1 LKFRKDKKES
11 PAETRT
17 EIKEAAKEATRE
29 AVDACTSVTV
39 METWPQKR
47 VVLRVIII
55 ALLVAALIWV
65 LYRLEGVLL
74 LVVFAIFFAYLIA
87 PLVEFVR
94 RPFNLR
100 GREHIMPRAAALG
113 IVYVVIFGSLI
124 LALWILLPRLS
135 RQIKAFSDAS
145 TKFQTNAEGRVKL
158 LNDFCRR
165 NEISD
170 NVCDALNNAATGGIA
185 ALKNSI
191 ATDLPN
197 LAVVVLGY
205 VPWLILIPIL
215 SFFLLKD
222 ADSFR
227 RSALQM
233 LPSGRWRWRG
243 DEFFQDVNSA
253 LAAYIRAQLTACLL
267 IGTICTLGFI
277 ALGVPFP
284 LVLGVIAGMLEFIPL
299 VGPVVVATMA
309 ALITTFDETT
319 SSYAALWVILF
330 LGVLRIIHDYV
341 IYPRLVGHG
350 VHLHPLAVI
359 LAILAGH
366 ELAGIAGIF
375 LSIPLIAIATVSYR
389 HWLEHRGSEGLVAE
403 ILQPVE
409 EAVAAPALDGQD
421 GGEPE
426 YEVPDEPLRPAREKY
441 THPTTETTPDEM
453 ARARPDLTTGELKMP
468 KMD

>member
-1 LKFRKDKKES
+1 MVETAAVAA
-11 PAETRT
+11 AE
-17 EIKEAAKEATRE
+17 A
-29 AVDACTSVTV
+29 S
-39 METWPQKR
+39 WPQTR
-47 VVLRVIII
+47 AILRVIII
-55 ALLVAALIWV
+55 ILMVAALMWV

-74 LVVFAIFFAYLIA
+74 LVVLSVFFAYLIA

-94 RPFNLR
+94 RPFNVR
-100 GREHIMPRAAALG
+100 GREHIMPRVAALG
-113 IVYVVIFGSLI
+113 IVYFVIFGSLI
-124 LALWILLPRLS
+124 LGLWILLPRLS
-135 RQIKAFSDAS
+135 KQIKAFSDAS
-145 TKFQTNAEGRVKL
+145 TQFQTTAAGRVKVI
-158 LNDFCRR
+158 NDFCNR
-165 NEISD
+165 NEISP
-170 NVCDALNNAATGGIA
+170 NVCNALNDTLMRGIDAAKTYIA
-185 ALKNSI
+185 D
-191 ATDLPN
+191 DLPG
-197 LAVVVLGY
+197 LAVEVLSY
-205 VPWLILIPIL
+205 LPWLILIPIL
-215 SFFLLKD
+215 SFFFLKD

-284 LVLGVIAGMLEFIPL
+284 LVLGVIAGLLEFIPL
-299 VGPVVVATMA
+299 VGPVVVAVIAT
-309 ALITTFDETT
+309 LVT
-319 SSYAALWVILF
+319 SFSPDTSTYSALWVLLF
-330 LGVLRIIHDYV
+330 LGVLRIVHDYT
-341 IYPRLVGHG
+341 IYPRLVGQG

-366 ELAGIAGIF
+366 ELAGVAGIF
-375 LSIPLIAIATVSYR
+375 LSIPIIAIATVSYR

-409 EAVAAPALDGQD
+409 EAVTAPAPDDQD
-421 GGEPE
+421 DVPPE
-426 YEVPDEPLRPAREKY
+426 YEDEVPDAPLRPARDRHA
-441 THPTTETTPDEM
+441 HPTTETTPDEM